1 MMIFKS
7 DWPLRELPRE
17 RLEEIA
23 LRAAIELRMARLH
36 EKPNLFFYAV
46 LGGFAL
52 GAMIAT
58 AGFLVGAAI
67 R

>member
-1 MMIFKS
+1 MIAKGG
-7 DWPLRELPRE
+7 WPLRDIPRA

-23 LRAAIELRMARLH
+23 LRATIELRAARQQDR
-36 EKPNLFFYAV
+36 PNLFFYAV

-52 GAMIAT
+52 GAMVAT
-58 AGFLVGAAI
+58 AGFLLGAAV